1 MLKMLATVKIE
12 VSGAMNGKSGVAGM
26 THSASQAGL
35 KGQRE
40 LSAVRGSESDV
51 PAQSTQELL
60 QHSSDIADVVANCK
74 RLREDEGFQNALEL
88 AYKLGAPN
96 LQTARPHKPFLCQA
110 CTPLRE
116 MQPVLV
122 VGRHEARGEL
132 EVICR
137 IGLLSTARAVGGLV
151 AFVAEHH
158 VAARLVAGLSR
169 FVPANA
175 ALGVARAGSIVR
187 SIKDFGVVGRA

>member
-40 LSAVRGSESDV
+40 LSAVRGSEPDV

-74 RLREDEGFQNALEL
+74 RLREDEGFQNALDL
-88 AYKLGAPN
+88 AYLTGMEA
-96 LQTARPHKPFLCQA
+96 
-110 CTPLRE
+110 
-116 MQPVLV
+116 
-122 VGRHEARGEL
+122 ARGKFGRL
-132 EVICR
+132 QDV
-137 IGLLSTARAVGGLV
+137 AMYRAVLHEVQKEDDANDDRSHGAVNTPRTG
-151 AFVAEHH
+151 
-158 VAARLVAGLSR
+158 RLTGSTPPTTQA
-169 FVPANA
+169 PANS
-175 ALGVARAGSIVR
+175 GR
-187 SIKDFGVVGRA
+187 GRASG